1 MKITEMRK
9 NMNKQL
15 IRELGLE
22 SAYDFNVWSQADGS
36 ITLTAYEL
44 SFVGAYGPSN
54 IQTNSSRYHSITF
67 TAPEDIKEIEYLLDD
82 LYVNHYPL
90 TDYDDWVALDFITRD
105 KAPARIARFIIDLPE
120 YTPVV
125 HEYDREEESWKQRLL
140 EI

>member
-1 MKITEMRK
+1 
-9 NMNKQL
+9 MNKQL
-15 IRELGLE
+15 VRELGLD
-22 SAYDFNVWSQADGS
+22 SAYDFNVWSQADGN

>member
-1 MKITEMRK
+1 
-9 NMNKQL
+9 MNKQL
-15 IRELGLE
+15 VRELGLD

>member
-1 MKITEMRK
+1 MKTTEMRK

-15 IRELGLE
+15 IRELGLD
-22 SAYDFNVWSQADGS
+22 SAYDFNVWSQEDGS

-82 LYVNHYPL
+82 LYINHYPL

>member
-1 MKITEMRK
+1 
-9 NMNKQL
+9 MNKQL

-22 SAYDFNVWSQADGS
+22 SAYDFNVWSQEDGS

-140 EI
+140 EV

>member
-1 MKITEMRK
+1 MRK

-22 SAYDFNVWSQADGS
+22 SAYDFNIWSQADGELA
-36 ITLTAYEL
+36 LTAYEL
-44 SFVGAYGPSN
+44 SFAGAFGFNN
-54 IQTNSSRYHSITF
+54 IQTNSSRYHSIRF

-82 LYVNHYPL
+82 LYINHYPL
-90 TDYDDWVALDFITRD
+90 TDYDEWVALDFITRD
-105 KAPARIARFIIDLPE
+105 KVPARIARFITDLPE
-120 YTPVV
+120 YTPVI

>member
-1 MKITEMRK
+1 
-9 NMNKQL
+9 MNKQL
-15 IRELGLE
+15 IRELGLD

-36 ITLTAYEL
+36 IALTAYEL

-54 IQTNSSRYHSITF
+54 IQTNNSRYHSITF

>member
-1 MKITEMRK
+1 
-9 NMNKQL
+9 MNKQL

-22 SAYDFNVWSQADGS
+22 SAYDFNVWSNGDGE

-44 SFVGAYGPSN
+44 SFVGALGFNN
-54 IQTNSSRYHSITF
+54 IQTNNSRYHSITF

-90 TDYDDWVALDFITRD
+90 TDYDDWVGLDFITRD

>member
-1 MKITEMRK
+1 
-9 NMNKQL
+9 MNKQL
-15 IRELGLE
+15 IRELGLD